1 MELHQ
6 ESSRFGGAA
15 RNVSTNL
22 SSSSSA
28 FVSASQSPFFS
39 PRSPPSSNNDETQS
53 SVSHSSVL
61 SESNKSDMQI
71 SSASGSQR
79 LKIGRSIITQIP
91 ISSLPQISSLHN
103 NNDIP
108 SSSYGLS
115 FLRTKQLNDT
125 HKLGLLYRD
134 SSSNNTQSN
143 SGSHHGR
150 DPTGLKSVVGHKNVL
165 GVSIPSKKV
174 SFART
179 SASLSSSARL
189 RSCDVYIGTHGQ
201 KPSLL
206 RFTKWLRAELEMQGI
221 ACFAADRARYTDS
234 RSHDIADRVINSATF
249 GVVIVSKKSFANPYS
264 IEELKI
270 FLDRKN
276 LVPLFFDLGPGDCLA
291 REDRKSVV

>member
-15 RNVSTNL
+15 RNNTTNL

-39 PRSPPSSNNDETQS
+39 PRSPPSSNNDESQ
-53 SVSHSSVL
+53 SSVL

-71 SSASGSQR
+71 SSNSGSQR
-79 LKIGRSIITQIP
+79 LKIERNVITQIP
-91 ISSLPQISSLHN
+91 VSSLPQISSSHN
-103 NNDIP
+103 NSDIP

-115 FLRTKQLNDT
+115 FIRTKQLNDT
-125 HKLGLLYRD
+125 HKLGLLYRE
-134 SSSNNTQSN
+134 SSSNNAQSN
-143 SGSHHGR
+143 SGSHNASY
-150 DPTGLKSVVGHKNVL
+150 PTGLKNVVGHKNVL

-201 KPSLL
+201 KTISASLHQMASC
-206 RFTKWLRAELEMQGI
+206 RTGDA
-221 ACFAADRARYTDS
+221 
-234 RSHDIADRVINSATF
+234 
-249 GVVIVSKKSFANPYS
+249 
-264 IEELKI
+264 
-270 FLDRKN
+270 
-276 LVPLFFDLGPGDCLA
+276 GDCLLCC
-291 REDRKSVV
+291 RQGSIHRFQKP